1 MSEALRFLL
10 CAFAPWRETKRGWFT
25 QRRKGN
31 VAVSAVLLPTRKDE
45 AFRYSDID
53 ALLSAPSRGAVEAV
67 VVSAGEHFVRQ
78 IINVAGADEVVV
90 QNLTLT
96 LEAGST
102 AALHILNAGGR
113 LGRISL
119 DVTLHDGADFS
130 LGAVQLGTGAQTVEL
145 ITTVR
150 HIEPNATSRQIV
162 RSILGGKATGSY
174 LGKVAVARDAQK
186 TDSEQSV
193 KAMLLDRT
201 ATANAKP
208 ELEIY
213 ADDVK
218 CAHGATVGELD
229 KQAMFYLAA
238 RGLPPASAKK
248 LLLQAFIASVFEGA
262 EGESKLTDAAL
273 SKLEV
278 MV

>member
-1 MSEALRFLL
+1 MNAL
-10 CAFAPWRETKRGWFT
+10 T
-25 QRRKGN
+25 
-31 VAVSAVLLPTRKDE
+31 LPTRRDE

-53 ALLSAPSRGAVEAV
+53 ALVRAPTRDAVETV
-67 VVSAGEHFVRQ
+67 VVSAGEHFARQ
-78 IINVAGADEVVV
+78 IVNVAATDDVVV

-96 LEAGST
+96 LKAGAT
-102 AALHILNAGGR
+102 AAVHILNAGGR

-130 LGAVQLGTGAQTVEL
+130 LGAVQLGNGAQTVEL
-145 ITTVR
+145 VTIVR
-150 HIEPNATSRQIV
+150 HIEPNATSSQVV
-162 RSILGGKATGSY
+162 RSILAGNATGSY
-174 LGKVAVARDAQK
+174 LGKVAVARGAQK
-186 TDSEQSV
+186 TDSVQSV

-238 RGLPPASAKK
+238 RGLPPAKAKK

-262 EGESKLTDAAL
+262 EGEEELTNAAL
-273 SKLEV
+273 GKLEA

>member
-1 MSEALRFLL
+1 MSLAI
-10 CAFAPWRETKRGWFT
+10 
-25 QRRKGN
+25 
-31 VAVSAVLLPTRKDE
+31 LPTRKDE
-45 AFRYSDID
+45 AFRYSDIA
-53 ALLSAPSRGAVEAV
+53 ALVSVPSRDTVESVTVA
-67 VVSAGEHFVRQ
+67 AGESITRQ
-78 IINVAGADEVVV
+78 IINIADVAHVFVH
-90 QNLTLT
+90 NLSIIV
-96 LEAGST
+96 EANGGCE
-102 AALHILNAGGR
+102 LHVLNAGGK
-113 LGRISL
+113 LGRIVI
-119 DVTLHDGADFS
+119 DVVLHDGADFT

-150 HIEPNATSRQIV
+150 HIEPNATSRQTV
-162 RSILGGKATGSY
+162 RSVLAGQATGSY

-186 TDSEQSV
+186 TDSVQSV

-229 KQAMFYLAA
+229 KTAMFYLAA
-238 RGLPPASAKK
+238 RGLPPAEAKK

-262 EGESKLTDAAL
+262 EGEAAL
-273 SKLEV
+273 TEAALAKLEE

>member
-1 MSEALRFLL
+1 MTLATLPS
-10 CAFAPWRETKRGWFT
+10 
-25 QRRKGN
+25 RR
-31 VAVSAVLLPTRKDE
+31 DE

-53 ALLSAPSRGAVEAV
+53 ALVSAPSRDAVEQITVA
-67 VVSAGEHFVRQ
+67 AGQQLARQ
-78 IINVAGADEVVV
+78 IINTADMGDVVV
-90 QNLTLT
+90 QNLSLI
-96 LEAGST
+96 LEAGAQ
-102 AALHILNAGGR
+102 AAVHVLNAGGR
-113 LGRISL
+113 LGRIVL

-130 LGAVQLGTGAQTVEL
+130 LGAVQLGTSAQTVEL

-162 RSILGGKATGSY
+162 RSVLAGQATGTY
-174 LGKVAVARDAQK
+174 LGKVAVARGAQK

-229 KQAMFYLAA
+229 KTAMFYLAA
-238 RGLPPASAKK
+238 RGLPPAEAKK

-262 EGESKLTDAAL
+262 EGEAQLTNAAL
-273 SKLEV
+273 KKLGE